1 MIRIALIC
9 GGVVLAAIVLLVAC
23 EPRPTW
29 DRAKLKAIRAE
40 AEVLMAKPS
49 GQDRD
54 LPKAAWP
61 RTIAALRPEFVWVDS
76 DGVEIMTKPYFDG
89 GWGYF
94 VPRDPRTPPEPA
106 GRFEKAG
113 EGVYW
118 HHPY

>member
-1 MIRIALIC
+1 MIRIALTC
-9 GGVVLAAIVLLVAC
+9 GAVILAAIVLLIAC

-29 DRAKLKAIRAE
+29 DRTRLKAIRAE
-40 AEVLMAKPS
+40 AELLMAKPPAT
-49 GQDRD
+49 DRD

-61 RTIAALRPEFVWVDS
+61 QTIAGLHPEFVSVYA

-94 VPRDPRTPPEPA
+94 VPRDPRTPPQPA
-106 GRFEKAG
+106 GRFEMAG